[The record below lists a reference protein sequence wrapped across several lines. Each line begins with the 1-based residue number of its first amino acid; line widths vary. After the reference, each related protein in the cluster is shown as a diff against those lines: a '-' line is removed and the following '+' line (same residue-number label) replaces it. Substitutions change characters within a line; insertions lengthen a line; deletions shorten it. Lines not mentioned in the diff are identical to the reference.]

1 MNRMKKLIAAVL
13 FIAVLGGFLYGI
25 SVSEASS
32 RREEAVR
39 IQESVEKAAV
49 QCYAMHG
56 IYPKS
61 LEELLNQYTLHLNQT
76 DYRIF
81 YDYNGGN
88 IMPSIYVIERE

>member
-1 MNRMKKLIAAVL
+1 MRIFKKLLAAAVL
-13 FIAVLGGFLYGI
+13 FAVLGGFLYGI

-32 RREEAVR
+32 RKEEVSR
-39 IQESVEKAAV
+39 IQESIEKAAL

-61 LEELLNQYTLHLNQT
+61 LDDLLDQYTLHLNQKE
-76 DYRIF
+76 YRIF

-88 IMPSIYVIERE
+88 IMPTVYVMERE

>member
-1 MNRMKKLIAAVL
+1 MKKIKKLLALVLLLVVLI
-13 FIAVLGGFLYGI
+13 GFLYGI
-25 SVSEASS
+25 SISEASS
-32 RREEAVR
+32 HREEASR

-56 IYPKS
+56 IYPKT
-61 LEELLNQYTLHLNQT
+61 LEELLAQYTLHLNQK